1 MQNLYKHIAMFS
13 LFFWQLKLDAKE
25 KSLLKLET
33 TPNTEISGPPCAFLI
48 CFKTSRVNNFKY
60 VLLFLFLFFAFINI
74 LLYILLVFFFFFL
87 SYMANLFYY
96 SMYLCCIT
104 VTYLF
109 NINYY
114 SNKNIKLKKSKMK

>member
-13 LFFWQLKLDAKE
+13 LFFWRLKFDAKE

-33 TPNTEISGPPCAFLI
+33 TPNKEISGPPCAFLI

-74 LLYILLVFFFFFL
+74 LLYILLVFFFSF
-87 SYMANLFYY
+87 
-96 SMYLCCIT
+96 
-104 VTYLF
+104 
-109 NINYY
+109 
-114 SNKNIKLKKSKMK
+114 